1 MIDMKMQG
9 QIMTKIIFA
18 AIRKR
23 GYLGI
28 RAARLSSDRSRS
40 NSNSSYVLAFGYSE
54 AKSTG
59 FLFYPKFNVS
69 SSSEIY

>member
-1 MIDMKMQG
+1 MKMQATT
-9 QIMTKIIFA
+9 MTKIIFA

-59 FLFYPKFNVS
+59 FFFLSKV
-69 SSSEIY
+69 